1 MPLAAIWIDL
11 QIIILRE
18 VYQAEEYKLYMI
30 QLKGRIL
37 KNIQMNLSTMQKNV
51 LNVVNELMAN
61 RR

>member
-37 KNIQMNLSTMQKNV
+37 KNIQMNLSTKQKNV